1 MSTAGSRPDRL
12 PDLSSVRSVVTA
24 DVYKAGRLAGH
35 LDRRPGGVR
44 FRYTA
49 DYLADPGPAVA
60 TTVPLTDE
68 PLSGPGGGIL
78 PFFAGLLPEGRRL
91 TNVRRAVKTSADDD
105 LSLLLAVG
113 ADPVGD
119 VQVVAS
125 GDHPKAASPALV
137 VDDPGSLD
145 FSSVLAESG
154 MVDPVAL
161 AGVQEKASA
170 RTIAVPVSAATGE
183 QILKL
188 SPPEYPHL
196 VANEAFMLGI
206 ARRLRLPV
214 VTYRLITDRT
224 GRQGL
229 LVDRFDRTPS
239 LGGAVARLAVEDAG
253 QLLGLYPADKYNA
266 GFEAVAAAVVGV
278 CAARSVAARN
288 VLQQLTLAWL
298 TGNGDLHAKNLSVVQ
313 AAGEWRMSPLY
324 DLPSTLPYGDTTM
337 ALSLAGRT
345 SGLSRRK
352 LLAFAAKLDLPAR
365 AAERA
370 IDEVLVATAD
380 LVPRLD
386 AGALAFDSQVI
397 RNLHRVLTRHRRD
410 LTA

>member
-1 MSTAGSRPDRL
+1 M
-12 PDLSSVRSVVTA
+12 
-24 DVYKAGRLAGH
+24 
-35 LDRRPGGVR
+35 
-44 FRYTA
+44 
-49 DYLADPGPAVA
+49 
-60 TTVPLTDE
+60 
-68 PLSGPGGGIL
+68 
-78 PFFAGLLPEGRRL
+78 
-91 TNVRRAVKTSADDD
+91 
-105 LSLLLAVG
+105 
-113 ADPVGD
+113 
-119 VQVVAS
+119 
-125 GDHPKAASPALV
+125 
-137 VDDPGSLD
+137 
-145 FSSVLAESG
+145 
-154 MVDPVAL
+154 
-161 AGVQEKASA
+161 
-170 RTIAVPVSAATGE
+170 PVSAATGE
-183 QILKL
+183 QIFKL

-214 VTYRLITDRT
+214 VTTRLITDRT

-253 QLLGLYPADKYNA
+253 QLLGLYPADKYHA

-278 CAARSVAARN
+278 CAARLVAARN

-313 AAGEWRMSPLY
+313 AGGEWRVSPLY

-352 LLAFAAKLDLPAR
+352 LLAFAEELDLPTR

-380 LVPRLD
+380 LVPQLD
-386 AGALAFDSQVI
+386 AGALPCDSQVI
-397 RNLHRVLTRHRRD
+397 RNLHRVLTRRRRD
-410 LTA
+410 LTT

>member
-1 MSTAGSRPDRL
+1 MSPGESRRL
-12 PDLSSVRSVVTA
+12 AARLSSLRAVSTA
-24 DVYKAGRLAGH
+24 DVYKAGRLAGR
-35 LDRRPGGVR
+35 LERRSGGVQ

-60 TTVPLTDE
+60 TTAPLTDE

-105 LSLLLAVG
+105 
-113 ADPVGD
+113 PE
-119 VQVVAS
+119 
-125 GDHPKAASPALV
+125 
-137 VDDPGSLD
+137 SLD

-170 RTIAVPVSAATGE
+170 RTITVPVSAGAGE
-183 QILKL
+183 HILKL

-206 ARRLRLPV
+206 ARRLRQPV
-214 VTYRLITDRT
+214 VTSRLITDRT

-229 LVDRFDRTPS
+229 LVDRFDRVPS
-239 LGGAVARLAVEDAG
+239 ADGGVRRLAVEDAG

-266 GFEAVAAAVVGV
+266 DFEAVAQAVLSV
-278 CAARSVAARN
+278 CAARAVAARN
-288 VLQQLTLAWL
+288 VLQQIALAWL

-313 AAGEWRMSPLY
+313 ADGEWRVSPLY

-352 LLAFAAKLDLPAR
+352 LLTFAAGLGLPTR

-370 IDEVLVATAD
+370 LDEVVAATGDLVAQW
-380 LVPRLD
+380 D
-386 AGALAFDSQVI
+386 AGVLPFDAQVV
-397 RNLHRVLTRHRRD
+397 RTLHRVLTRRRRE
-410 LTA
+410 LTD

>member
-1 MSTAGSRPDRL
+1 MA
-12 PDLSSVRSVVTA
+12 TA

-35 LDRRPGGVR
+35 LDRRPGGVQ
-44 FRYTA
+44 FRYAA
-49 DYLADPGPAVA
+49 DYLSDPGPAVA

-68 PLSGPGGGIL
+68 PLSGPGGAIL
-78 PFFAGLLPEGRRL
+78 PFLAGLLPEGRRL

-119 VQVVAS
+119 VQVVTA
-125 GDHPKAASPALV
+125 GDRPTAALPALV
-137 VDDPGSLD
+137 VDDPESLD
-145 FSSVLAESG
+145 FSLVLAESG
-154 MVDPVAL
+154 IVDPVAL

-170 RTIAVPVSAATGE
+170 RTIAVPVSAGVGE
-183 QILKL
+183 HILKL

-196 VANEAFMLGI
+196 VANEAVMLGI

-214 VTYRLITDRT
+214 VTTRLITDRT

-229 LVDRFDRTPS
+229 LVDRFDRVS
-239 LGGAVARLAVEDAG
+239 AADGSIRRLAVEDAG

-266 GFEAVAAAVVGV
+266 GFEAVAQAVLSV
-278 CAARSVAARN
+278 CAARPVAARN

-313 AAGEWRMSPLY
+313 ADGEWRVSPLY

-352 LLAFAAKLDLPAR
+352 LLAFASGLGLPTR

-370 IDEVLVATAD
+370 LDEVLAATGD
-380 LVPRLD
+380 LVPQLD
-386 AGALAFDSQVI
+386 AGVLPFGTQVI
-397 RNLHRVLTRHRRD
+397 RSLHRVLTRRRRD